1 MYPILF
7 RLGNFTIRTYG
18 VLIATAF
25 LVGLFIA
32 QKEGKRKGLG
42 AETVSQ
48 LALYIIIGAI
58 VGARLWHV
66 AMYLSEY
73 LKNPI
78 HIIAVW
84 HGGLA
89 IQGGILG
96 GFSAGIWFAKRRK
109 LPVWKLADTIAP
121 GIALGTAVGRWACF
135 FSGDSYGK
143 PTNLPWG
150 ITFTNPNSM
159 IPPELLG
166 VKLHPAQLYTSFSML
181 LVFGALWEIRKRPTY
196 DGFLFFLYL
205 ILYSAVRFAME
216 FVRADTMMLGYLSVA
231 QTTAVVATIISVIAL
246 WKLRPSTEKGQ
257 KPRFFPKNSVSIK

>member
-7 RLGNFTIRTYG
+7 KFGNFTIRIYG

-25 LVGLFIA
+25 LAGLFIA
-32 QKEGKRKGLG
+32 KKEGKRKGLG
-42 AETVSQ
+42 AEIVSE
-48 LALYIIIGAI
+48 LTIYIIIGAMA
-58 VGARLWHV
+58 GARLWHV
-66 AMYLSEY
+66 AMHLSDY
-73 LKNPI
+73 LKNPT

-96 GFSAGIWFAKRRK
+96 GFSAGVWFARRRK
-109 LPVWKLADTIAP
+109 LPVWKLADAIAP

-143 PTNLPWG
+143 PTSLPWG
-150 ITFTNPNSM
+150 ITFTDPNSL
-159 IPPELLG
+159 IPQELIG

-181 LVFGALWEIRKRPTY
+181 PVFSILWGIRKRPTY

-205 ILYSAVRFAME
+205 VMYSGVRFAME
-216 FVRADTMMLGYLSVA
+216 FVRADTMMIGYLSVA
-231 QTTAVVATIISVIAL
+231 QTTAIAAVIISVIAL
-246 WKLRPSTEKGQ
+246 WKLRSSTKEKMYQ
-257 KPRFFPKNSVSIK
+257 PA